1 MACPLLKAESMKL
14 YSDFSLESS
23 VQQPLS
29 FWERLAEKEELQ
41 ECEALEK
48 LLIGCEIIAA
58 LDGVDL
64 LAA

>member
-1 MACPLLKAESMKL
+1 MLVPQSFMELNAGKTPAT
-14 YSDFSLESS
+14 DFWLRI
-23 VQQPLS
+23 V
-29 FWERLAEKEELQ
+29 RDEELSHCDDLQ
-41 ECEALEK
+41 K